1 MKKLFPLLT
10 LATLALTPC
19 AANSASGPM
28 STSMVGVGPHGYD
41 FLIGTWSCTNSMPSP
56 IGGPAATTLT
66 FARSA
71 NGSLS
76 IHSAG
81 SNFDSLG
88 YVVYDSKAKTWWTPG
103 VLATGD
109 YSTESTQQTGK
120 KTVWNG
126 TFYNAAMGKTV
137 PIRDTFTQDSMTT
150 YKDLSQAQIGGTWK
164 TEGIITCT
172 KS

>member
-1 MKKLFPLLT
+1 MHQQHAFDDRWSRRNDPHLRPLGKRF
-10 LATLALTPC
+10 ALDPRC
-19 AANSASGPM
+19 R
-28 STSMVGVGPHGYD
+28 
-41 FLIGTWSCTNSMPSP
+41 LE
-56 IGGPAATTLT
+56 
-66 FARSA
+66 
-71 NGSLS
+71 
-76 IHSAG
+76 
-81 SNFDSLG
+81 FDSLG
-88 YVVYDSKAKTWWTPG
+88 YIVYDSKTKTWWTPG

-137 PIRDTFTQDSMTT
+137 PIRDTFIQDSMTT